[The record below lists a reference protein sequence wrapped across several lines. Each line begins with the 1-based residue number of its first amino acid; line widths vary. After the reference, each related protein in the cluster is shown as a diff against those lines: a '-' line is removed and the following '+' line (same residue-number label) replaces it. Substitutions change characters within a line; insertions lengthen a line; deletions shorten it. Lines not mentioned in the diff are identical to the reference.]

1 MVDRLP
7 EEARARHR
15 ADTDLSGQL
24 LAELQIAVIAEFG
37 NVHHHIIRP
46 LRYVVDKAQSVQALA
61 EQIALVR
68 VFCQQVIV
76 IVLAESQSR
85 DDGLLQ
91 GSRRADGQEVVYLLG
106 ALNDGR
112 GRNDVAQPPARDR
125 VGLGQRRAGDRPLP
139 HIGQRGKIGVGVRRV
154 DDVLVHLVGDN
165 IDIILF
171 GKARNQ
177 LQLVPGE
184 HLAAGVRGVA
194 QDQRLRVLAEGIL
207 QYLGV
212 KGKFWRRQRHI
223 NWLCPGQDRIRAVVL
238 VKRREDNDL
247 VPRVRHGHHGGHH
260 RLGAAAGHNDLT
272 VGVNCPA
279 HIAGLLGGQRLTEVL
294 RAPGDG
300 VLVVVLVR
308 DLGQT
313 VQNCFGRVKIREAL
327 GKVHCAV
334 LVGDTG
340 HAADDGIG
348 KACGAVRKRLH
359 W

>member
-37 NVHHHIIRP
+37 NVHHHIIRT

-212 KGKFWRRQRHI
+212 KGKFRRRQRHI
-223 NWLCPGQDRIRAVVL
+223 NWLRPGQDRVRAVVL
-238 VKRREDNDL
+238 IKRREDNDL
-247 VPRVRHGHHGGHH
+247 VPRVRHSHHGAHH
-260 RLGAAAGHNDLT
+260 SLGAAAGHNDLT

-279 HIAGLLGGQRLTEVL
+279 HIAGLLGGKRLAEVL

-308 DLGQT
+308 DLGQP

-327 GKVHCAV
+327 GKVHRAV

-348 KACGAVRKRLH
+348 KACGTVRKRLH